1 MSLTEHTTVLFLG
14 VIVLSLLFISHK
26 CAKRKHNVLK
36 KINKKNVLMI
46 NTSFSGV

>member
-26 CAKRKHNVLK
+26 CAKIKHNVLK
-36 KINKKNVLMI
+36 SITQTMC
-46 NTSFSGV
+46 